1 MTGAPPV
8 SWLLMDLRL
17 LGYFVAVAEERHFGR
32 AAARLHMTQP
42 PLSRAIKQLET
53 DLGALLLHRSP
64 AGVTLTAAGTAL
76 YDEARSLLEQSER
89 ARARVVAA
97 AGTATFT
104 IGILADSAEEPGTS
118 LAGAFRRRHPAVR
131 VRVREADLSD
141 PTAGLRAGL
150 VDVALTRTPFDRT
163 GISLRVLRADPVGVV
178 LRADDPLAARGT
190 LRLRDLDERRWFR
203 FPEGTDPV
211 WQAYWSGAAS
221 AAAFADGP
229 VVRTVRECLQ
239 AVMWDGAIGLAP
251 LAPLTAHALSEG
263 LTTVPLADMP
273 PCQLVIAW
281 VSDDANPLIRSLTQV
296 AVAAFRSALRRRC
309 HGPGE
314 AVLRALAERRH
325 QAAAVAGPAGEH
337 DVARLDVLEG
347 DGGEVGMQ
355 GVGAQAG

>member
-1 MTGAPPV
+1 
-8 SWLLMDLRL
+8 
-17 LGYFVAVAEERHFGR
+17 
-32 AAARLHMTQP
+32 
-42 PLSRAIKQLET
+42 
-53 DLGALLLHRSP
+53 
-64 AGVTLTAAGTAL
+64 
-76 YDEARSLLEQSER
+76 
-89 ARARVVAA
+89 
-97 AGTATFT
+97 
-104 IGILADSAEEPGTS
+104 
-118 LAGAFRRRHPAVR
+118 
-131 VRVREADLSD
+131 
-141 PTAGLRAGL
+141 
-150 VDVALTRTPFDRT
+150 
-163 GISLRVLRADPVGVV
+163 VLRSDPVGVV

-190 LRLRDLDERRWFR
+190 LQLRDLDDRRWFR

-211 WQAYWSGAAS
+211 WQAYWSGAAP

-273 PCQLVIAW
+273 PSRLVIAW

-296 AVAAFRSALRRRC
+296 AVAAFRSPLRRRC

-314 AVLRALAERRH
+314 AVLRVLAERRD
-325 QAAAVAGPAGEH
+325 QAAAVAGPAGKH

-347 DGGEVGMQ
+347 DGGEVGMH